1 MEHNTSNE
9 TNDHQITPLGIYV
22 ALLGLVTLAFGI
34 ADILVWAGVRP
45 GIQVGILAIAGDDF
59 FRWAWGGFI
68 MVCAGLFMLAGCT
81 RVTDLH
87 QSAKVVLGGV
97 LVWLIAGTDI
107 FARLCAAIP
116 AGEASPAY
124 FNSLSGFLAAFAPPY
139 TPAVLLLPF
148 TLGIVYLIR
157 MHDTDDS

>member
-1 MEHNTSNE
+1 MEQNE
-9 TNDHQITPLGIYV
+9 PNDQKITPIGVYV

-34 ADILVWAGVRP
+34 ADVLVWAGVRP
-45 GIQVGILAIAGDDF
+45 GFQVGILAIAGDDF

-68 MVCAGLFMLAGCT
+68 MACAGLFMLSGCT
-81 RVTDLH
+81 RVTTLQ
-87 QSAKVVLGGV
+87 QSAKVVLGAV
-97 LVWLIAGTDI
+97 LVWLIAGTDL

-116 AGEASPAY
+116 ADEASPAF

-148 TLGIVYLIR
+148 TLGILYLIR
-157 MHDTDDS
+157 MHGTDDS

>member
-1 MEHNTSNE
+1 MHPPVFQ
-9 TNDHQITPLGIYV
+9 D
-22 ALLGLVTLAFGI
+22 
-34 ADILVWAGVRP
+34 P
-45 GIQVGILAIAGDDF
+45 GIPQTSLGHAVRASGLGDAPVF
-59 FRWAWGGFI
+59 VLGAFI
-68 MVCAGLFMLAGCT
+68 WIFIHGLFMLAGCT
-81 RVTDLH
+81 RVTTLQ

-124 FNSLSGFLAAFAPPY
+124 FTSLSGFLAAFAPPY

>member
-1 MEHNTSNE
+1 MEHNESKE
-9 TNDHQITPLGIYV
+9 YDEQKITLIGIYV

-34 ADILVWAGVRP
+34 ADILVWAGIRP

-68 MVCAGLFMLAGCT
+68 MICAGLFMLAGST
-81 RVTDLH
+81 RVATLQ

-116 AGEASPAY
+116 ADVASPAF

-139 TPAVLLLPF
+139 TPAVLLFPF
-148 TLGIVYLIR
+148 TLGILYLIR
-157 MHDTDDS
+157 IHDTDDS

>member
-1 MEHNTSNE
+1 MEHIDMKKE
-9 TNDHQITPLGIYV
+9 EDYQITPIRIYV

-45 GIQVGILAIAGDDF
+45 GFQVGILEIAGDDF

-68 MVCAGLFMLAGCT
+68 MVCGGLFMLAGCT
-81 RVTDLH
+81 RVTTLQ

-107 FARLCAAIP
+107 FARFCAAMP
-116 AGEASPAY
+116 AGEASPAF
-124 FNSLSGFLAAFAPPY
+124 FNTFSGFLGALAPPY

-148 TLGIVYLIR
+148 TLGVVYLIR